1 MKMSGSSARA
11 TLPQAWASA
20 VSRRSL
26 FARWAGAVLF
36 VPTSLILVLLGDSG
50 TILAVPVLLMA
61 GAMWAMIHHRYLA
74 QFLPADRAPVRARPG
89 ETVILSSV
97 TSSVALAATSL
108 TFVGMGVVM
117 VWGAGN
123 GMDFTLGVRPVSP
136 IFVALMGCAAIGF
149 FGGLLLIFLVRVY
162 RSPDKRGA
170 RVRVS
175 AEGVTIEQK
184 RPQRMR
190 WEQITTIEP
199 APEPKISFMP
209 SYNIRFTYRK
219 TELAPNTVEAQWVG
233 SNIPT
238 DPVTTL
244 NALRAYWLHPE
255 LRDELGTE
263 ASITRFVEP
272 SPHAEPTESEHP

>member
-1 MKMSGSSARA
+1 M
-11 TLPQAWASA
+11 
-20 VSRRSL
+20 
-26 FARWAGAVLF
+26 
-36 VPTSLILVLLGDSG
+36 LLGDSG

-97 TSSVALAATSL
+97 ASSVALAATSL

-184 RPQRMR
+184 RPQLMR

-199 APEPKISFMP
+199 APEPKISFIP

-255 LRDELGTE
+255 LRDDLGTE

-272 SPHAEPTESEHP
+272 SPHAGPTESEHP